1 MTTDPQATPA
11 SATPA
16 SPVVDASPQGPA
28 SADPLPLPGEAV
40 SSEAAPAS
48 SPAHPTRAEWV

>member
-1 MTTDPQATPA
+1 MTTNPQATPT

-28 SADPLPLPGEAV
+28 TAAPLPLPGEAV

-48 SPAHPTRAEWV
+48 SPKRPTRAE